1 MTSIGKKCSKKCEP
15 RKMLGTSWWKQL
27 GYNQPCGCAMEAKKD
42 LVNDLKEFMKQL
54 NINPELAEVK
64 FHIDTHW
71 RAVLSSRERRPHRF
85 EMDMENF
92 MRVFNKAIME
102 YGIEEVRKIKPK
114 GIQFEKIS
122 KQEYDASIKNEL
134 YVEK

>member
-1 MTSIGKKCSKKCEP
+1 
-15 RKMLGTSWWKQL
+15 MLGTSWWKQL

-42 LVNDLKEFMKQL
+42 LINDLKNFMKQV

-64 FHIDTHW
+64 FDIDTHW
-71 RAVLSSRERRPHRF
+71 RAAMSSKARRPHRF
-85 EMDMENF
+85 EKDMDDF
-92 MRVFNKAIME
+92 MMVLNKAIAK
-102 YGIEEVRKIKPK
+102 YGIEEIRKIKPR
-114 GIQFEKIS
+114 GIQFEEIS